1 MHINGTQSEA
11 CNSPDCLLVLFQCHI
26 RTACCS
32 VLNTQVDLAGGPAHK
47 LGFTFLIHKFILK
60 TTNSF
65 LGFESTYLL
74 HGAESL
80 IS

>member
-11 CNSPDCLLVLFQCHI
+11 CNSPGSLLVLFQCHI
-26 RTACCS
+26 RAACC
-32 VLNTQVDLAGGPAHK
+32 VLNTKVELAGGPAHK

-65 LGFESTYLL
+65 LGIESTYSM
-74 HGAESL
+74 EQSP
-80 IS
+80 S